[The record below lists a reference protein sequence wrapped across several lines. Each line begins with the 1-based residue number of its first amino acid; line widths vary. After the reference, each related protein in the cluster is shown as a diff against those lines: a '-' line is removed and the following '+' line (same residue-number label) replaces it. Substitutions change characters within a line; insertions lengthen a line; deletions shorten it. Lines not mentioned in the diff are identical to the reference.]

1 VMAAGAAEAAGI
13 GASALTLVSHAL
25 CPYVQ
30 RVAIVLHE
38 KGLAFERRTID
49 LAHKPDW
56 FLALS
61 PLGKTPVLQVR
72 GHSLFE
78 SAVICEYLDE
88 IAMPALHPQDPLQR
102 ARHRAWMEFGSTV
115 LNGIG
120 AFYAAP
126 DEALLQARA
135 QELRSRWVQLEEAL
149 GEFSGVGPYFA
160 GPDFGMVDVVFGP
173 VFRYF
178 DVIDTLPGMADM
190 GLWRDVPR
198 VLHWRAALA
207 RRASVQ
213 QAVRADYAEG
223 LHAFLLARGSALSRR
238 MEAGA
243 VYRTAPPQS
252 AQVPGASP
260 SSV

>member
-1 VMAAGAAEAAGI
+1 VNAAAAGAP
-13 GASALTLVSHAL
+13 ALTLVSHAL

-30 RVAIVLHE
+30 RVAIVLRE

-56 FLALS
+56 LLAIS

-72 GHSLFE
+72 GQSLFE

-88 IAMPALHPQDPLQR
+88 VAMPALHPQDPLQR

-115 LNGIG
+115 LNTIG

-126 DEALLQARA
+126 DEAALQARA
-135 QELRSRWVQLEEAL
+135 QELRGRFVQLEEAL
-149 GEFSGVGPYFA
+149 GAFGGAGPYFA

-178 DVIDTLPGMADM
+178 DVIDTLPGVDDL
-190 GLWRDVPR
+190 GVWRDLPR
-198 VLHWRAALA
+198 VLHWRTALA
-207 RRASVQ
+207 ARASVR
-213 QAVRADYAEG
+213 QAVGADYAEG
-223 LHAFLLARGSALSRR
+223 LRAFLRARGSALSRR
-238 MEAGA
+238 MDA
-243 VYRTAPPQS
+243 VA
-252 AQVPGASP
+252 A
-260 SSV
+260 